1 MRKFGNL
8 NKKMKEVD
16 KMSDNI
22 NQNAESGNIMQHIQ
36 DMIGDLLQNAVGK
49 MHNADS
55 ESQLGG
61 APTDKA
67 NVDELSTEM
76 GIEDIKNFVDV
87 MQKFIDNVR
96 VMVVGLE
103 TGGLEPGSTDD
114 KFLEGYMA
122 TADNVL
128 EIAAFTSKDPLTGLS
143 NRYGF
148 DNRLILEWNRAVR
161 DKMALSL
168 VIFSVDSIKTIE
180 DTKTHDDLMKTIS
193 DTLVNSIKRTT
204 DFIAR
209 WSDSEFAAL
218 LPITEDVG
226 ASIVA
231 ERIRIDIGGMDIPGI
246 AKIEGK
252 TPVSIGVC
260 VHTPEPGEQPVDII
274 NDAHRAYKEAKEVEG
289 SSIVFA

>member
-1 MRKFGNL
+1 
-8 NKKMKEVD
+8 
-16 KMSDNI
+16 MSENN
-22 NQNAESGNIMQHIQ
+22 NQNAAESGDIMQHIQ
-36 DMIGDLLQNAVGK
+36 DMIGGLLQNAVGK
-49 MHNADS
+49 MQKADT

-61 APTDKA
+61 VSADRTD
-67 NVDELSTEM
+67 VDDLSAQM

-96 VMVVGLE
+96 VMIVGLE
-103 TGGLEPGSTDD
+103 TGGLEPGSTDE

-143 NRYGF
+143 NKYGF

-168 VIFSVDSIKTIE
+168 VIFSVDGIKAIKDSE
-180 DTKTHDDLMKTIS
+180 KHDELMKTIS
-193 DTLVNSIKRTT
+193 DTLENSIKRTT

-231 ERIRIDIGGMDIPGI
+231 ERIRIEIGGMDIPGI

-289 SSIVFA
+289 SAIVFA

>member
-1 MRKFGNL
+1 
-8 NKKMKEVD
+8 
-16 KMSDNI
+16 MSENN
-22 NQNAESGNIMQHIQ
+22 NQNAAESGDIMQHIQ
-36 DMIGDLLQNAVGK
+36 DMIGGLLQNAVGK
-49 MHNADS
+49 MQKADT

-61 APTDKA
+61 VSADRTD
-67 NVDELSTEM
+67 VDDLSAQM

-96 VMVVGLE
+96 VMIVGLE
-103 TGGLEPGSTDD
+103 TGGLEPGSTDE

-143 NRYGF
+143 NKYGF

-168 VIFSVDSIKTIE
+168 VIFSVDGLKEIKDSE
-180 DTKTHDDLMKTIS
+180 KHDEIMKTVS
-193 DTLVNSIKRTT
+193 DTLENSIKRTT

-209 WSDSEFAAL
+209 WSDSEYAAL

-231 ERIRIDIGGMDIPGI
+231 ERIRIEIGSMDIPGI
-246 AKIEGK
+246 AKKDGK

-260 VHTPEPGEQPVDII
+260 VHTPEPGEEPVDII
-274 NDAHRAYKEAKEVEG
+274 NNAHKAYIEAKEIEG
-289 SSIVFA
+289 SVIVFA

>member
-1 MRKFGNL
+1 
-8 NKKMKEVD
+8 
-16 KMSDNI
+16 MSESN
-22 NQNAESGNIMQHIQ
+22 NQNAAESGDIMQHIQ
-36 DMIGDLLQNAVGK
+36 DMIGGLLQNAVGK
-49 MHNADS
+49 MQKTDS
-55 ESQLGG
+55 ENKLGG
-61 APTDKA
+61 TPTDKSD
-67 NVDELSTEM
+67 VDDLSSQM
-76 GIEDIKNFVDV
+76 GIEDIKNFIDV

-103 TGGLEPGSTDD
+103 TGSLEPGSTDD

-128 EIAAFTSKDPLTGLS
+128 EIAAFTSKDSLTGLS

-168 VIFSVDSIKTIE
+168 VIFSVDGIKEINDSE
-180 DTKTHDDLMKTIS
+180 KHDELMKTIS
-193 DTLVNSIKRTT
+193 DTLENSIKRTT

-231 ERIRIDIGGMDIPGI
+231 ERIRIEIGGMDIPGI
-246 AKIEGK
+246 NKIEGK
-252 TPVSIGVC
+252 IPVSIGVC

-274 NDAHRAYKEAKEVEG
+274 NDAHRAYTEAKEIEG